1 MPLTICNGRGVNDK
15 KGVGKILYVKDDKI
29 ATRGYHIANYCVNK
43 TRDGNICPS
52 CSEKKIYTEK
62 CISEGKLSINNNF
75 VGVKHPHLYHGRK
88 GEPIPLWS
96 HIEDGEWDKANLLK
110 GYSKEMVKFVVDE
123 KKLYALIATLKGKK
137 DEKVEAIM
145 KEFPISKTRAGK
157 YITEYNNHGLPPSTP
172 SLPISLPPIIVS
184 REKEEAFDIV
194 EIHLKKLELGG
205 KSYLYEPMK
214 SKVYTLEYDYVGRY
228 DSKEKR
234 IFTEYPDSDAEP
246 VLN

>member
-15 KGVGKILYVKDDKI
+15 KAVGKMLYYKDDKI
-29 ATRGYHIANYCVNK
+29 ATLGYHIANYCQNK
-43 TRDGNICPS
+43 TNDGNICKT

-62 CISEGKLSINNNF
+62 CISEGKLSKNNNF

-96 HIEDGEWDKANLLK
+96 HIEDGIWDKANLLK
-110 GYSKEMVKFVVDE
+110 GYSKEMTKTPIDE
-123 KKLYALIATLKGKK
+123 NKLYQFIATLKGKK
-137 DEKVEAIM
+137 DGKVEAIM
-145 KEFPISKTRAGK
+145 KEFPIAKSRAAK
-157 YITEYNNHGLPPSTP
+157 YIADFNKNGLPPSA
-172 SLPISLPPIIVS
+172 PPTKIIVVS

-194 EIHLKKLELGG
+194 EVHVKKIEVGG